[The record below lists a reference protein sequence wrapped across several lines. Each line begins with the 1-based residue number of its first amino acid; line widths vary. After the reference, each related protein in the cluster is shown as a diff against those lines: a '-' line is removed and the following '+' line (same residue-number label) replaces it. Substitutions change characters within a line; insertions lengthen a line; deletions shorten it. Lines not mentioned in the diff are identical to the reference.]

1 MAKILNAQ
9 KQKDTRT
16 LSYDPEKDS
25 LTLLISEFQL
35 YNKNTKFINDYSEME
50 KFHYFKEFR
59 WMKTMDEKL
68 QDQVQEFSKR
78 QKKLNAKY
86 KSYIEY
92 SKWSESPYAT
102 KTKPLTKWNRII
114 IISVF
119 IILVSI
125 MLLIVIGLN
134 KLW

>member
-78 QKKLNAKY
+78 QKN
-86 KSYIEY
+86 
-92 SKWSESPYAT
+92 
-102 KTKPLTKWNRII
+102 
-114 IISVF
+114 
-119 IILVSI
+119 
-125 MLLIVIGLN
+125 
-134 KLW
+134 